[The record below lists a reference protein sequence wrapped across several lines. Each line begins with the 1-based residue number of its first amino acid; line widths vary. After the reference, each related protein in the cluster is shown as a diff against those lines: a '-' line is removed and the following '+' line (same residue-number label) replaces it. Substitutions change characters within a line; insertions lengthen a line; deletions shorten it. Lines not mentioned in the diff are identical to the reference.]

1 MATSKKQE
9 VGKTVQKWKPR
20 KCGIVFASY
29 LRPKLTFTMKRFLS
43 LVAFLGSV
51 SLFAQ
56 KGDATER
63 PAFPIDEES
72 KLVTYTDVIQVP
84 GVVKDSLYNV
94 AMEWMKEFYVS
105 PSQAIKSQSKEDGV
119 IEIKHQFQLTRTE
132 KGQKVKAAMIEY
144 DMTLQ
149 FRDGRFK
156 YTVTKLRVQGPS
168 YFGIEKW
175 INEEQ
180 YAKDENVTSYLVQIE
195 EFMLKLTDSL
205 DSELRPEAPKKEEE
219 W

>member
-1 MATSKKQE
+1 MA
-9 VGKTVQKWKPR
+9 
-20 KCGIVFASY
+20 
-29 LRPKLTFTMKRFLS
+29 S
-43 LVAFLGSV
+43 L

-56 KGDATER
+56 KGEETAR
-63 PAFPIDEES
+63 PAFPIDETS

-84 GVVKDSLYNV
+84 GVVKDSLYTV
-94 AMEWMKEFYVS
+94 AMEWMKKFYKS
-105 PSQAIKSQSKEDGV
+105 PSQAIKSQSQEEGV
-119 IEIKHQFQLTRTE
+119 IEIKHQFQLTRDD
-132 KGQKVKAAMIEY
+132 KGQQVKAAMIEY

-168 YFGIEKW
+168 YFGVEKW

-180 YAKDENVTSYLVQIE
+180 YAKDEDVTSYLLQIE
-195 EFMLKLTDSL
+195 EFMVKLTESL

>member
-1 MATSKKQE
+1 MKKFL
-9 VGKTVQKWKPR
+9 TVV
-20 KCGIVFASY
+20 C
-29 LRPKLTFTMKRFLS
+29 L
-43 LVAFLGSV
+43 LGSV
-51 SLFAQ
+51 AMYAQ
-56 KGDATER
+56 KGSEVER
-63 PAFPIDEES
+63 PSFPIDDET
-72 KLVTYTDVIQVP
+72 KLVVYTDVIQVP

-94 AMEWMKEFYVS
+94 AMEWMKVFYKS

-119 IEIKHQFQLTRTE
+119 IEIKHQFQLTRKD
-132 KGQKVKAAMIEY
+132 KGQEVKAAVIEY

-168 YFGIEKW
+168 YFGVEKW

-180 YAKDENVTSYLVQIE
+180 YAKDEAITGYLVQIE
-195 EFMLKLTDSL
+195 EFMNKLTGSL
-205 DSELRPEAPKKEEE
+205 DSELRPAAPKKEEE